1 MLGETNANPTYD
13 FSLYCYIFIRNRHRQ
28 FLKRADLPHPEKREY
43 RAVLALYE
51 LRA

>member
-1 MLGETNANPTYD
+1 MLTQLT
-13 FSLYCYIFIRNRHRQ
+13 I
-28 FLKRADLPHPEKREY
+28 FLKCADLPYPEKREY

>member
-1 MLGETNANPTYD
+1 MLTQLTI
-13 FSLYCYIFIRNRHRQ
+13 FLYIVA
-28 FLKRADLPHPEKREY
+28 FLYGIVIGSFFKRPHFPYPEKREY

>member
-1 MLGETNANPTYD
+1 MLTQLTI
-13 FSLYCYIFIRNRHRQ
+13 FLYIVIFFIRNRHRQ

>member
-1 MLGETNANPTYD
+1 MLTQLTI
-13 FSLYCYIFIRNRHRQ
+13 FLYIFIRNRHRQ
-28 FLKRADLPHPEKREY
+28 FLKCADLPYPEKREY